1 MRPFVRHVGIPT
13 LAPLA
18 LYALYLTPVT
28 VFGCLNRGLMAFG
41 VVVISSLG
49 AFTTIGFAM
58 RERVR
63 GRSATWWLLSTLI
76 LVLPLVMIVSLG

>member
-28 VFGCLNRGLMAFG
+28 VFGCLNRGLMALG
-41 VVVISSLG
+41 VVLISSLG

-58 RERVR
+58 RERLR